1 MSNIIKKSD
10 HLQEFKTEKMSVPA
24 LFFMSEGL
32 LPEKETFDQVEDIAS
47 NQDTFF
53 RQTVAMPDV
62 CSKPGR
68 KNASGTTI
76 VSEKYI
82 LPQVNDSDPNCGMRL
97 LKTSLN
103 ENNITA
109 QEIDRLFQE

>member
-53 RQTVAMPDV
+53 VRRWLCRMSAPNRGEKTPPEPQL
-62 CSKPGR
+62 SL
-68 KNASGTTI
+68 KNIFYPKLMTLI
-76 VSEKYI
+76 
-82 LPQVNDSDPNCGMRL
+82 R
-97 LKTSLN
+97 
-103 ENNITA
+103 TA
-109 QEIDRLFQE
+109 GCAF